1 MDVLDALEE
10 IRDWNARNA
19 SGMLEFFVNVMYA
32 RCVGVWFECIW
43 YASND
48 FIMC

>member
-19 SGMLEFFVNVMYA
+19 SGEEEGREGGREGG
-32 RCVGVWFECIW
+32 RCTPDHLMSLLSLSET
-43 YASND
+43 
-48 FIMC
+48 